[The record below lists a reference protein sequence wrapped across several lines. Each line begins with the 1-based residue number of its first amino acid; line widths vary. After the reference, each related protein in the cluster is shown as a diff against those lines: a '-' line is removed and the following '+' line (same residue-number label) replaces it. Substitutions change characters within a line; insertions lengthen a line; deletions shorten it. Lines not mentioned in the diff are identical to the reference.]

1 MRIETKY
8 DFGNKVWN
16 IHQDWKAEG
25 DKSCGNCECGMS
37 PPKVFGLDPGSWR
50 CMDSGWDCIESNMV
64 CDKFI
69 RYPSRKVDNQ

>member
-1 MRIETKY
+1 MAISQWLKSNNYR
-8 DFGNKVWN
+8 
-16 IHQDWKAEG
+16 KAEG

-50 CMDSGWDCIESNMV
+50 RMDSGWDCIESNMV